1 MKYHFLLLAFGLFAK
16 ERTHAQVLTV
26 DPTMAAAVVT
36 GNAIEN
42 SNMQKMRD
50 KQTAIETL
58 QASTAAT
65 VNFITQWQ
73 TKLYN
78 GLTQVSGTLKNAW
91 QIVDCGKSLV
101 AITNNYSKMVD
112 LASTNPVLFAV
123 IVDLQPDLVQRA
135 TLAYSNIKSLVLA
148 EKKDLLMDAG
158 ERMTILREVQTQ
170 LKIIEAITT
179 SGVFKLEWIKKQ
191 GIINAL
197 NPFSLYVQRD
207 AGIVQ
212 DILRQWKF

>member
-1 MKYHFLLLAFGLFAK
+1 MKYPVLFLAVGMLCAGHAS
-16 ERTHAQVLTV
+16 AQVLTV
-26 DPTMAAAVVT
+26 DPAMAAAVAT
-36 GNAIEN
+36 SNAIEN

-50 KQTAIETL
+50 KQSAIETL

-91 QIVDCGKSLV
+91 QVVDCGKSLV
-101 AITNNYSKMVD
+101 AIVNNYSKMIN
-112 LASTNPVLFAV
+112 LASADPVLFAI

-135 TLAYSNIKSLVLA
+135 TLAYSNISSLVLA

-170 LKIIEAITT
+170 LKIIEAMTT

-207 AGIVQ
+207 ANIVQ